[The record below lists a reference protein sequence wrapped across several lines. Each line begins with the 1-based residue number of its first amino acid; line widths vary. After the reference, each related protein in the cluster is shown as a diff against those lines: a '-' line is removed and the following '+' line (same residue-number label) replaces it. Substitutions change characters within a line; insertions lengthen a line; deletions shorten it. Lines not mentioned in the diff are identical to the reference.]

1 MKNKHMTRRKIEN
14 RNIRKVFKSGSS
26 YAVTIPIEI
35 IDNLKIRKGQKLVVK
50 QRGEKIV
57 IEDWE

>member
-1 MKNKHMTRRKIEN
+1 MKNKYMTRRKIEDK
-14 RNIRKVFKSGSS
+14 NIRKVFKSGSS
-26 YAVTIPIEI
+26 YAVTIPLEI